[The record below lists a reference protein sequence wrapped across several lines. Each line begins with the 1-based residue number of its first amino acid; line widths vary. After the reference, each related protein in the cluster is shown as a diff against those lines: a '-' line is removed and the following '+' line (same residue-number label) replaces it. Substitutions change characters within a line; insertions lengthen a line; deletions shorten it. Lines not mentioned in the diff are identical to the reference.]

1 MINKRYKRAS
11 THFIKTAALNEII
24 DKGGEASK
32 DAKKSKSALISNSTE
47 RRTRRG
53 RNNANSDI
61 LDSHLILAGS
71 YASGKRR

>member
-11 THFIKTAALNEII
+11 IHFIKAAALNEII

-32 DAKKSKSALISNSTE
+32 DAKISKSALISNGTE
-47 RRTRRG
+47 RRTQKG
-53 RNNANSDI
+53 LKKANGDI